1 MLWESVDPHDRLAER
16 FGFLDAATAAEWVGD
31 ALQSHWHMDVTRCDR
46 LVISDWNV
54 MAWVTADDRRL
65 IAKWSAAPKRFARL
79 VAAAHVAAWL
89 ETQGVPVPAPI
100 PATDGRLL
108 VEFGRAGNGWLRSRL
123 PLPGSRSLLGVF
135 PVLEG
140 NLLDVDD
147 PAQVADAGRM
157 LAIVHERLA
166 AYPDRVGRR
175 RPSAQQ
181 QLVHNDFRSANILH
195 DGMKITAVLDLE
207 EITYEA
213 RVADIA
219 KSAVLLGTR
228 YRDWGPTSNDV
239 RTAYVA
245 AYNEQARNPLT
256 KAEKQQLEER
266 TAAVLT
272 GMGWVGRRTLAEA
285 LAAPAE

>member
-1 MLWESVDPHDRLAER
+1 MLWESADPTERLTER
-16 FGFLDAATAAEWVGD
+16 FGFLDAASAAEWVVD
-31 ALQSHWHMDVTRCDR
+31 ALHRHWHMDVTCCDR

-79 VAAAHVAAWL
+79 VAAARVAGWL
-89 ETQGVPVPAPI
+89 ETQGAPVAAPI
-100 PATDGRLL
+100 PATDGCLL
-108 VEFGRAGNGWLRSRL
+108 VEFANVGNGWLRSRL
-123 PLPGSRSLLGVF
+123 PLPGTRFLLGVF

-157 LAIVHERLA
+157 LAIVHEQLA
-166 AYPDRVGRR
+166 AYPHPVGRR
-175 RPSAQQ
+175 RPRAQQ

-195 DGMKITAVLDLE
+195 DGTKITAVLDLE
-207 EITYEA
+207 EITYEP

-228 YRDWGPTSNDV
+228 YRDWGPTSKDV

-245 AYNEQARNPLT
+245 AYNDQARNPLT
-256 KAEKQQLEER
+256 SAEEQQLEDR
-266 TAAVLT
+266 TAVVLT
-272 GMGWVGRRTLAEA
+272 SMGWT
-285 LAAPAE
+285 